1 MEYDHTIVEAFAPWE
16 RQWVDVGIDETG
28 RGACLG
34 PMVYGGVFSLVDA
47 DLSEYAFDD
56 SKKLTAEERRRIA
69 ASVWSSQSLGWA
81 LHSISAAGVSAA
93 AFAHPSYHLNTLAR
107 DAILEIV
114 GAVHACNLNIRH
126 LVVDAV
132 GTCQQLRVF
141 LRAVLPYIPKI
152 TVEVKADA
160 KYALVGAA
168 SIIAKVHRDREHER
182 HTFTET
188 GALREKL
195 EALRSEMGSG
205 YPADQETKAWL
216 GQVMDPVFGF
226 PSNVRSSWKTVRR
239 LQLEADVPML
249 ERQAVPRPD
258 PAAPLGRAFSEVR
271 IQPSSSMDDPAPVAD
286 AIWQKITEAEKRK
299 LKFPRRKKK
308 RQSTAPVADKSS
320 RTRKPPRWFPAR
332 REPASPDWF
341 RPAPEVAFRPL
352 RRKWRKR
359 SAAFRV
365 PMRVPTPSVVFYGVK

>member
-1 MEYDHTIVEAFAPWE
+1 M
-16 RQWVDVGIDETG
+16 
-28 RGACLG
+28 
-34 PMVYGGVFSLVDA
+34 
-47 DLSEYAFDD
+47 
-56 SKKLTAEERRRIA
+56 
-69 ASVWSSQSLGWA
+69 
-81 LHSISAAGVSAA
+81 
-93 AFAHPSYHLNTLAR
+93 
-107 DAILEIV
+107 
-114 GAVHACNLNIRH
+114 HACDRNIRH

-152 TVEVKADA
+152 TVEIKADA

-205 YPADQETKAWL
+205 YPADRETKAWL
-216 GQVMDPVFGF
+216 GQVMDPVFGV

-308 RQSTAPVADKSS
+308 RKSTAPVADNSS
-320 RTRKPPRWFPAR
+320 RTRKPPRWRGESRRAPIGSAR
-332 REPASPDWF
+332 PRKSLSDLCAGSGGSQEEKRRNHGLLRSRRQGKLCSHPPLQPVSSQPSPQ
-341 RPAPEVAFRPL
+341 APIALPQ
-352 RRKWRKR
+352 
-359 SAAFRV
+359 AIAI
-365 PMRVPTPSVVFYGVK
+365 G